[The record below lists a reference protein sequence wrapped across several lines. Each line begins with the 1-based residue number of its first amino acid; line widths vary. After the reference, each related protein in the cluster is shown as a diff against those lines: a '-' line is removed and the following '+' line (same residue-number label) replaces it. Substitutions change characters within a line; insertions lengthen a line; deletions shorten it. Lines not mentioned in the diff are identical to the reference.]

1 MEKLNEARFDFWIQI
16 NLFCMFFLLMDVPR
30 TQGNCCYRILE
41 FLHASDSCSFQ
52 IQAQPTQLNSAL
64 LKSVFVEDLDVLIVS
79 SEDGNI
85 CKCLYMFHEISL
97 ALKINPRPSVSLHS
111 DAILRHCHIPI
122 VIVAFWFIR

>member
-1 MEKLNEARFDFWIQI
+1 MSLERKETVVIVYLSFY
-16 NLFCMFFLLMDVPR
+16 MLLIRV
-30 TQGNCCYRILE
+30 L
-41 FLHASDSCSFQ
+41 FQ